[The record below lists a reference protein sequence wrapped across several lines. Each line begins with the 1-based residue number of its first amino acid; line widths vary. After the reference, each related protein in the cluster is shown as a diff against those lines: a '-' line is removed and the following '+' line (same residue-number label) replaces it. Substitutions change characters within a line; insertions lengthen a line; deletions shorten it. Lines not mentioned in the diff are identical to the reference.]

1 MFSLKDPSLLAFDE
15 RRHEGNLRR
24 LYGIIRVPSDTRMR
38 ETLDPV
44 DPETLRPVFGDVFRA
59 LQRGKALE
67 QLVFLDGHFLLA
79 MDATGYFSST
89 EVHCDSC
96 LEKVNST
103 TGEISYSHQMVGVA
117 IVHPGFREVIPL
129 APEPIIKQ
137 DGSSKN
143 DCERNATKRLLRKT
157 RAEHPKMKFIVIED
171 GLASNGPHIEEI
183 LANNMS
189 FILGA
194 KPGDHK
200 YLFEQLVKA
209 FEDDRA
215 VIVAGRTDK
224 GNAFEVCFVNQVPLN
239 ESHQHLIVNFL
250 QYTEHGPDGKVV
262 RHFSWVTDIA
272 ITLDNAELLVRG
284 ARGRWKIENETFN
297 TLKNQGY
304 QFEHNFGHG
313 KQNLSVVFAML
324 MMLAFL
330 VDQTQQLACK
340 LFQAVWEKCG
350 SKRALWEQLRSHFW
364 HFKFDSMR
372 HLYEVMLHDAAKE
385 VPAPAIEK
393 G

>member
-1 MFSLKDPSLLAFDE
+1 MSTPKTRETLSADGLISLVGKSFARIKDHRPQPTIALRDVLMSAFAMFSLKDPSLLAFDE
-15 RRHEGNLRR
+15 RRHEGNLLR
-24 LYGIIRVPSDTRMR
+24 LYGISRVPSDTRMR
-38 ETLDPV
+38 ETLDPA

-67 QLVFLDGHFLLA
+67 QFAFLDGHFLLA

-103 TGEISYSHQMVGVA
+103 TGEITYSHQMVGAA

-143 DCERNATKRLLRKT
+143 DCERNATKRLLRKI
-157 RAEHPKMKFIVIED
+157 RAEHPHMKFIVIED

-194 KPGDHK
+194 KPGDHQ
-200 YLFEQLVKA
+200 YLFQQLVKA

-215 VIVAGRTDK
+215 VTVSGRTDK
-224 GNAFEVCFVNQVPLN
+224 GNAFEICFVNQVPLN

-250 QYTEHGPDGKVV
+250 QYTEYGPDGQVV
-262 RHFSWVTDIA
+262 TLGRRSSNRNFTRPHVGDRAFHDIHVEERF
-272 ITLDNAELLVRG
+272 DQCGVG
-284 ARGRWKIENETFN
+284 A
-297 TLKNQGY
+297 
-304 QFEHNFGHG
+304 
-313 KQNLSVVFAML
+313 
-324 MMLAFL
+324 
-330 VDQTQQLACK
+330 
-340 LFQAVWEKCG
+340 
-350 SKRALWEQLRSHFW
+350 
-364 HFKFDSMR
+364 
-372 HLYEVMLHDAAKE
+372 LHSR
-385 VPAPAIEK
+385 
-393 G
+393 